1 MDLLGNYAPSKIDVA
16 PVKKNARVK
25 KMAEE
30 PPTEKNEMVV
40 EEKRIM
46 PMGTKKA
53 KKVKVAEHHEHKHEP
68 KHEPKHHEEKHHE
81 EKHHEEKHHGKHMTL
96 HELMEKNECS
106 PAHVKKCLA
115 DAKKEC
121 MKEMN
126 HKLAVLKADMRM
138 KQAENKK
145 EHKMMMKMMKKD

>member
-1 MDLLGNYAPSKIDVA
+1 MDLLGDYAPSKIDVA

-30 PPTEKNEMVV
+30 PPVEKNVMVV
-40 EEKRIM
+40 EEKRVM
-46 PMGTKKA
+46 PMGTKKMV
-53 KKVKVAEHHEHKHEP
+53 KKVKHVEVK
-68 KHEPKHHEEKHHE
+68 EPKHHESKESKHE
-81 EKHHEEKHHGKHMTL
+81 EAKEHKHMSL

-106 PAHVKKCLA
+106 PAHVKKSLA
-115 DAKKEC
+115 EAKKEC
-121 MKEMN
+121 LKDMN

-145 EHKMMMKMMKKD
+145 EHRMMMKMMKKD

>member
-1 MDLLGNYAPSKIDVA
+1 MDLLGNYAPSKVDVA

-40 EEKRIM
+40 EEKRVM
-46 PMGTKKA
+46 PMGTKKMV
-53 KKVKVAEHHEHKHEP
+53 KKVKHVEAKEP
-68 KHEPKHHEEKHHE
+68 KHPEAKHEAKEHKHHEEH
-81 EKHHEEKHHGKHMTL
+81 KHMSL

-106 PAHVKKCLA
+106 PAHIKKSLA

-121 MKEMN
+121 IKDMN

-145 EHKMMMKMMKKD
+145 EHRMMMKMIKKD